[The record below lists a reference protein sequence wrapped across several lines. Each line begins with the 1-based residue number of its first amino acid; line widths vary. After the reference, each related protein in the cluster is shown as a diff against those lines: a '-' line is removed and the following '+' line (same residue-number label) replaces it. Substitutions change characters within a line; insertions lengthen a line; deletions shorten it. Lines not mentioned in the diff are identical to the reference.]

1 MAELK
6 SRMQRSGYVNNLNG
20 FGKGFGGGRSELVS
34 RVERPIIGINARFHL
49 EGGIDPFPT
58 RLRSVSGKNLSY
70 IPTVSAKNGEVC
82 RYRLTK
88 A

>member
-1 MAELK
+1 M
-6 SRMQRSGYVNNLNG
+6 NNLNG
-20 FGKGFGGGRSELVS
+20 FGKGLGEGRSELIS

-58 RLRSVSGKNLSY
+58 RLRSVSGKNLSCT
-70 IPTVSAKNGEVC
+70 PPVSAKDGEVW